1 MPILRSLE
9 ARVRPGKRQQWGAL
23 MREVKSIV
31 DKHGAP
37 LRVLQLQLGGNPG
50 TVLSSTLAA
59 DWGDLAKRAKALNAD
74 AAYQAFLARGAMA
87 DVADVV
93 EVRLANDITSEVGSP
108 GDAYKMR
115 RSSRSPRL
123 RLLAGKRAKQIEFI
137 KQMRE
142 ARKGAGLVT
151 ATILEQVVGDAGLLH
166 LAWGYAD
173 LDAWAKDRAAGAPKG
188 FADIQQRSLAD
199 PLWPYSEPVATR
211 VYADITNQL

>member
-9 ARVRPGKRQQWGAL
+9 ARVLPGKRQQWGAL
-23 MREVKSIV
+23 MREIKTII

-74 AAYQAFLARGAMA
+74 AAYQAFLGRGAMV
-87 DVADVV
+87 DVAEVV
-93 EVRLANDITSEVGSP
+93 EVRVANDITSEVGSP
-108 GDAYKMR
+108 SDALQNAQIIQVT
-115 RSSRSPRL
+115 SL
-123 RLLAGKRAKQIEFI
+123 RLLPGKRAKQLEFI

-142 ARKGAGLVT
+142 ARKGSGLVT
-151 ATILEQVVGDAGLLH
+151 ATILEQVIGDAGLLH
-166 LAWGYAD
+166 LVWGYAD

-188 FADIQQRSLAD
+188 FADIQQRSFAD

>member
-9 ARVRPGKRQQWGAL
+9 ARVLPGKRQQWGAL
-23 MREVKSIV
+23 MREIKTII

-74 AAYQAFLARGAMA
+74 AAYQAFLARGAMV
-87 DVADVV
+87 DVAEVV
-93 EVRLANDITSEVGSP
+93 EVRVANDITSEVGSP
-108 GDAYKMR
+108 SDALQNAQIIQVT
-115 RSSRSPRL
+115 SQ
-123 RLLAGKRAKQIEFI
+123 RLLPGKRAKQLEFI

-142 ARKGAGLVT
+142 ARKGSGMVT
-151 ATILEQVVGDAGLLH
+151 ATILEQVIGEAGLLH
-166 LAWGYAD
+166 LVWGYAD